1 MRERTNVLMGIMKNP
16 KGKVQKQM
24 RSLLLYRGTTT
35 FWTTIGTHT
44 LFGAQFMRGIT
55 QRLLGY
61 SGANAASRGLEF
73 QLVKVAL
80 NALLTMLMFA
90 GAMDD
95 EDPVYEE
102 FYRNFIPLIINVFLD
117 SLSGDDAFKGVRV
130 YSKGFYEIINAIK
143 ESTKPARRSVSGQ
156 GMSGF

>member
-1 MRERTNVLMGIMKNP
+1 MRERVNVLKGAMINP

-24 RSLLLYRGTTT
+24 ANLLFWRGAMTFMTTV
-35 FWTTIGTHT
+35 GTHW
-44 LFGAQFMRGIT
+44 LFGAQFGRTILRRT
-55 QRLLGY
+55 VGY

-73 QLVKVAL
+73 QLLKVPL
-80 NALLTMLMFA
+80 NAFLTMIMFS

-95 EDPVYEE
+95 DDKVYDE
-102 FYRNFIPLIINVFLD
+102 FYRNFIPLIINVFID

-130 YSKGFYEIINAIK
+130 YSKGLYEIINGIK
-143 ESTKPARRSVSGQ
+143 ASMKPARRRVSGQ